1 MARTRF
7 PYLWALPLAGVVLA
21 AILAAAVVPF
31 RREEAALVKQKI
43 VERDADILYP
53 EALQLLTESE
63 AASPGA
69 DPADTLWP
77 VTKTADQRGMLA
89 VTIFD
94 ANGEPLHS
102 VPLSL
107 LLPEIPA
114 ADFPQLLAG
123 RAISHYHPSYRLADH
138 FSGVSRDATAPV
150 LEVLLALRTTD
161 AAPPLGFV
169 QYYIKADEL
178 RSELD
183 QVDRHM
189 ERATAETLGWGSLLI
204 GGVLTAAY
212 WGLNRAQRIIVERN
226 ERLVR
231 ANVELTLAAKVSALG
246 QVTSDLIHGLQ
257 GSVAGLRAVTADGAQ
272 GDHDPERWLIASDYV
287 ERMQR
292 MIQETVALL
301 GDLGGQVAYELAGS
315 DLAET
320 IRQRNETA
328 ARERAVRL
336 VVIAGEG
343 LRCDSRFGSL
353 LCLIATNLTQ
363 NAIAV
368 TPAGKKV
375 EVNLSQDRN
384 ETVLTV
390 SDEGTGISAETRA
403 RLFEPGR
410 SGRPG
415 GTGLGLAISRL
426 LARQLGGELDVQST
440 GPSGS
445 VFALRVK
452 GLPMT

>member
-1 MARTRF
+1 MARPRF

-31 RREEAALVKQKI
+31 RNEEGVLVKQKI
-43 VERDADILYP
+43 IERDANILYP

-69 DPADTLWP
+69 DPSDALWP

-107 LLPEIPA
+107 LLPEIPV

-123 RAISHYHPSYRLADH
+123 RAISHYHPAYRLADH

-161 AAPPLGFV
+161 AEPPLGFV

-178 RSELD
+178 KSELA
-183 QVDRHM
+183 QVDSRM
-189 ERATAETLGWGSLLI
+189 TRSTAETLGWGSLLI
-204 GGVLTAAY
+204 VAVLTAAY
-212 WGLNRAQRIIVERN
+212 WGLNRAQRTIVERN

-257 GSVAGLRAVTADGAQ
+257 GPVAGLRAVT
-272 GDHDPERWLIASDYV
+272 GDAAHRPHDAEQWLVAADYV

-301 GDLGGQVAYELAGS
+301 ADLGGQVAYELAGP

-320 IRQRNETA
+320 IRRRNEAA

-336 VVIAGEG
+336 VVIASES

-390 SDEGTGISAETRA
+390 SDEGSGISDETRD

-452 GLPMT
+452 ALPMA